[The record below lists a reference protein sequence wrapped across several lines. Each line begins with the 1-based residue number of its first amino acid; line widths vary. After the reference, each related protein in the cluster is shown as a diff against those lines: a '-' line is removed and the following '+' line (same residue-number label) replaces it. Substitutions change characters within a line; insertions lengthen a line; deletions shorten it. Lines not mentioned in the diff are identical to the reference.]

1 MSNFQR
7 SIPTSP
13 KTSTMSPNI
22 GHERSSSITGQH
34 PQNPNNKHSSISSQA
49 SSRKPS
55 IVEML
60 SSPPPLPMNSNNDD
74 VNSFNLS
81 RANSMSSR
89 TSADLSDV
97 SLTELIESN
106 KLITINSSYS
116 IKMAFETL
124 VQHKLTSVP
133 VSLTKDNSSN
143 LNNCLTFD
151 YSDLNTYMLMIM
163 NKIKADD
170 LNLEDTDI
178 TRETFDEYVEKAK
191 RGEDVPVDFIIKLHA
206 KNPFIKI
213 NVNEHLISVME
224 VLGNGV
230 HRVAIVDNSG
240 YIVGILS
247 QRRLIKFI
255 WENARRFSNLEEYF
269 NQSIDELKIGSSEPI
284 TIYGDSLLIEALHK
298 MFIERI
304 SSLAV
309 IDRKGNL
316 LANISIVD
324 VKNITSSKDSHLL
337 FKSVL
342 NFISF
347 NLSMKGIEE
356 GKDQFPI
363 FHVNKYTGLGRI
375 IAKLVATESHRL
387 WIVESGNMNSSTSSV
402 NKNQNA
408 IDDKPEGGSAG
419 KLIGVI
425 TLTDIL
431 GFLASVHSNGK
442 RIDPQSARN
451 QRRRSSTSTRSSID
465 TQEIFRK

>member
-1 MSNFQR
+1 M
-7 SIPTSP
+7 PTSP
-13 KTSTMSPNI
+13 KTSTIPPNLN
-22 GHERSSSITGQH
+22 HERSSSISSQH
-34 PQNPNNKHSSISSQA
+34 QHSHNHGSKHNSISSQA
-49 SSRKPS
+49 NSRKPS
-55 IVEML
+55 IVELL
-60 SSPPPLPMNSNNDD
+60 SSPPPLPTNANNDD
-74 VNSFNLS
+74 INSINLS
-81 RANSMSSR
+81 RANSTSSR
-89 TSADLSDV
+89 TSVELSDV
-97 SLTELIESN
+97 CLTELIESN

-116 IKMAFETL
+116 IQMAFETL
-124 VQHKLTSVP
+124 VKHNLTSLP
-133 VSLTKDNSSN
+133 VSLTKDDSTD

-163 NKIKADD
+163 NKIKIED

-178 TRETFDEYVEKAK
+178 TPELFNTYMEKGK
-191 RGEDVPVDFIIKLHA
+191 KGEEVPVDFIIKLHP

-213 NVNEHLISVME
+213 NVNDQLISVME

-230 HRVAIVDNSG
+230 HRVAIVNDSG

-255 WENARRFSNLEEYF
+255 WENARKFSNLEEYF
-269 NQSIDELKIGSSEPI
+269 NQSIDELKIGSSNPI
-284 TIYGDSLLIEALHK
+284 TIYGDNLLIEALHK

-324 VKNITSSKDSHLL
+324 VKNITSSKESHLL

-347 NLSMKGIEE
+347 NLSLKGIEE

-387 WIVESGNMNSSTSSV
+387 WIVESNNVNSSSSSV
-402 NKNQNA
+402 NKNPNL

-442 RIDPQSARN
+442 KIDPLSARN